1 MNQMDKNTVSSE
13 NQLQGAGFVYF
24 MNKEGKGKRV
34 MFVGNSIT
42 LHGVNEGLGWFLHCG
57 MAASAPEKDYVHLL
71 AGKISEKY
79 EDAAFCICQVASWE
93 RAYKNGSDVLKEY
106 EEARNF
112 GADIIVMR
120 MIENCPG
127 AEFDGETFRK
137 EYKNLIDYL
146 NGTGNAEII
155 CTTGFW
161 KHPGDGDIEKVA
173 KDNGYGFVYLGD
185 LGELDEMKAIGLFE
199 HSGVANH
206 PGDKGMEVIAERIFE
221 QF

>member
-1 MNQMDKNTVSSE
+1 MNQMDKNTVSSA

-42 LHGVNEGLGWFLHCG
+42 LHGINEELGWLLHCG

-71 AGKISEKY
+71 SDKISEKY

-93 RAYKNGSDVLKEY
+93 RAYKNGTEVLKEF

-127 AEFDGETFRK
+127 SEFDAEAFHK

-146 NGTGNAEII
+146 NLSGKAEII
-155 CTTGFW
+155 CTSGFW
-161 KHPGDGDIEKVA
+161 KHPGDGDIEAVA
-173 KDNGYGFVYLGD
+173 KENGYGFVYLGD
-185 LGELDEMKAIGLFE
+185 LGELDEYKAIGLFE

-206 PGDKGMEVIAERIFE
+206 PGDKGMEAIAERIFE
-221 QF
+221 LI